1 MSIPPESLKLAA
13 CNLSSVQGELLKEE
27 QSLLEG
33 ATPTR
38 QRELIAGRHLAR
50 QAMAELGCEPSPIT
64 QGPGGAARWPRG
76 ICGSISH
83 SASHVAVAIGLA
95 STLRSVGVDIEDGR
109 DLGSAIDMVGRQDEI
124 DGLAEHP
131 LASGR
136 ASAGRMLFS
145 AKEALYKCQFPL
157 TGNATLD
164 FLDIAVGM
172 DVGGR
177 LNAGLMQDQDALT
190 RAIIPLVKILF
201 VEIQSL
207 TVAVA
212 WIGTN

>member
-1 MSIPPESLKLAA
+1 MSILPESLKLAA
-13 CNLSSVQGELLKEE
+13 CNLSSVQGKLLKEE

-83 SASHVAVAIGLA
+83 SASHVAVAIGPA
-95 STLRSVGVDIEDGR
+95 SALRSVGVDIEDGR
-109 DLGSAIDMVGRQDEI
+109 DLDSAIDMVGRQDEI

-131 LASGR
+131 LAGGR